1 MEKDMKHAIVDL
13 LGKLKTIDYIRPE
26 SIPNIDLYMD
36 QITSFMDT
44 QLADS
49 KRHEADKL
57 LTKTMINNY
66 TKNDLLPPPN
76 KKKYTKEHL
85 LTLILIYYMKNIL
98 SISDIRTVLDP
109 ITSKYFGKDGDYN
122 MADIYS
128 EIFRME
134 EEESTKL
141 LKEFSKK
148 YSIAKDTFK
157 EFPEEDQEELQTF
170 SLICLLCFDIYM
182 KKRLI
187 EKLVDDVIAD
197 NSNTK
202 DQPKQ
207 AGLLIQKYSS
217 SIPSL
222 LPMSYAQTPY
232 RIHHFHNLKNDSHG

>member
-13 LGKLKTIDYIRPE
+13 LEKLKTIDYIRPE

-49 KRHEADKL
+49 KRHDDDKL

-76 KKKYTKEHL
+76 KKKYSKEHL
-85 LTLILIYYMKNIL
+85 LTLILIYYLKNIL
-98 SISDIRTVLDP
+98 SINDIQTILNP
-109 ITSKYFGKDGDYN
+109 ITDKYFGTEGEHN
-122 MADIYS
+122 MQDIYA

-134 EEESTKL
+134 EVETSKI

-148 YSIAKDTFK
+148 YSIAKDTFTD
-157 EFPEEDQEELQTF
+157 FPEDEQELLQTF
-170 SLICLLCFDIYM
+170 SFVCLLSFDIYM

-187 EKLVDDVIAD
+187 EKIVDDVMTENNNKSD
-197 NSNTK
+197 KTEE
-202 DQPKQ
+202 
-207 AGLLIQKYSS
+207 
-217 SIPSL
+217 
-222 LPMSYAQTPY
+222 AQ
-232 RIHHFHNLKNDSHG
+232 